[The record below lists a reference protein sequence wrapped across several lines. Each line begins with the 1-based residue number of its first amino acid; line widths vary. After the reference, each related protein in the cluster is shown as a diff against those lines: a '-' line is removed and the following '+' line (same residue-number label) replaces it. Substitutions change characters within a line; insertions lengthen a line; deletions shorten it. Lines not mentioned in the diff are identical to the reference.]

1 MQRQYGSLR
10 PVVERILGG
19 GFAASGALDIDADRD
34 LIDRLI
40 EAARNLDK
48 LERARCDERY
58 FGLAEKTV
66 RRARLHQIEGRQ
78 RRDCADCERTRRL
91 PIHCL
96 RLSGS
101 RSPRCPAPA
110 PAGECAPAAL
120 RSCGLANRASRLWLL
135 LLLRT
140 TRPT

>member
-96 RLSGS
+96 RLSE
-101 RSPRCPAPA
+101 PRRRRCLAPA
-110 PAGECAPAAL
+110 PAGGCAPAARRL
-120 RSCGLANRASRLWLL
+120 CASANRASRPFLPPCR
-135 LLLRT
+135 RT
-140 TRPT
+140 TRP